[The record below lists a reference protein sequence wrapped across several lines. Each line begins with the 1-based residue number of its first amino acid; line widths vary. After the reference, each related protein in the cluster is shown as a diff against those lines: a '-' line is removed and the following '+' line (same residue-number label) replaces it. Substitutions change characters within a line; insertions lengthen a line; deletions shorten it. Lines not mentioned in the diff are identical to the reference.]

1 MFIKRLPLG
10 DVEANCYIVADEG
23 TKTGAVIDAG
33 GFSEELLSSIKEAG
47 IENLKYIMCTHGH
60 FDHIA
65 GVKKLKEHFPSAE
78 IVIGAEDAILT
89 EDADKNASKY
99 FGVSFDSFKP
109 DVLVKENDI
118 LTIGKKE
125 FKVLETPGHSKGGVC
140 YVCESEKILFSG
152 DTLFKLTVGRTD
164 LWGGSINEL
173 LDSIEKLMLLS
184 DDYTVLTG
192 HNISTTIG
200 NERIRNR
207 YLRKKRV

>member
-99 FGVSFDSFKP
+99 FGASFDSFKP